1 MSSGITITSASAD
14 ISERDMEVED
24 EAEVDG
30 TSMWKDI
37 GRRPASDSVREDTS
51 IFVGR
56 IEPCRG
62 ACYSTCS
69 SLVHTVNLEI
79 RLNKLL

>member
-14 ISERDMEVED
+14 VSERDVEVED

-37 GRRPASDSVREDTS
+37 GRRPASDSV
-51 IFVGR
+51 
-56 IEPCRG
+56 
-62 ACYSTCS
+62 
-69 SLVHTVNLEI
+69 
-79 RLNKLL
+79 